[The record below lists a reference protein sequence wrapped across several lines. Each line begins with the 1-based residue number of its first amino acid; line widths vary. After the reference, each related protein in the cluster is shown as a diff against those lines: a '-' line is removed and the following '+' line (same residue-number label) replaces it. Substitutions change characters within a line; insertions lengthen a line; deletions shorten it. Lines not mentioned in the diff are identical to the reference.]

1 MINRKAYLILG
12 LAALFLGCKKDY
24 LDVVPDNIATIENAF
39 TSRNE
44 AEKYL
49 YTCYSYLP
57 AESSINANPALLGSD
72 EFWTYWPIAAS
83 NPLPKFPQQLARGL
97 QEVTNPLLNYWDGN
111 NGGNN
116 KPLWQAI
123 RDCNIFLDN
132 IRNVPDMG
140 PTEINRWVGEAQFLK
155 AYYHFYLLRSYG
167 PIPIMDK
174 TVPIDATTE
183 EVRVYRQPV
192 DKVVDYIT
200 ALLDSAATN
209 LPLTIQNRASELGR
223 ITQPA
228 ALAIKA
234 RVLVTA
240 ASPLFNGNTDF
251 AQLKNAGGIHNDSTR
266 LFNPTVMPEK
276 WARAVKACKEAIDAS
291 SSAGIALYEFVPL
304 TSISDRIK
312 REMTIRNSVTEKWS
326 NELIWGLSIPD
337 GSYIQGW
344 STPRLDPAKLANDA
358 FKGELAPTIRMAE
371 LFYTDHGVPITEDNT
386 WDYANRNNLKQGTA
400 ADADYIQNG
409 YTTVGLH
416 FNREPR
422 FYADLG
428 FDGSIWYMQNG
439 TFKIQ
444 AKSGQNQS
452 RKGATGYSAT
462 GYFAKKLTNWKF
474 VIDQVYGFTQEIYP
488 WPMMRLADLYLL
500 YAEALN
506 EQNGP
511 SDEAFTYIN
520 KVRER
525 AGLQSVQNSWTTYS
539 TNAGKYTTKAGLR
552 EIIQQERQIEF
563 AFEGHGFW
571 DLRRWKKAPEVLNAP
586 VFGWDIE
593 QKDAAN
599 YYRRKLLFDQKFI
612 VPRDYFWPIW
622 DGDIL
627 VNRNLVQNL
636 GW

>member
-1 MINRKAYLILG
+1 MKRSIIYSTLFIFSMLI
-12 LAALFLGCKKDY
+12 GCKKDY
-24 LDVVPDNIATIENAF
+24 LDVVPDNIATIDNAF

-57 AESSINANPALLGSD
+57 DESAINSNPALLGSD
-72 EFWTYWPIAAS
+72 ELWTYWPIAAS

-97 QEVTNPLLNYWDGN
+97 QDVTNPLLNYWDGN

-132 IRNVPDMG
+132 IRKVPDMG
-140 PTEINRWVGEAQFLK
+140 PTEINRWFGEVLFLK
-155 AYYHFYLLRSYG
+155 AYYHFYLFRMYG

-174 TVPIDATTE
+174 TVPISATTE

-192 DKVVDYIT
+192 DKVVNYIT
-200 ALLDSAATN
+200 SLLDSAAGY
-209 LPLTIQNRASELGR
+209 LPASIQNRSSELGR
-223 ITQPA
+223 ITRPA

-251 AQLKNAGGIHNDSTR
+251 TQLKNVNGKPGDSAM
-266 LFNPTVMPEK
+266 LFNPVKDPAK
-276 WARAVKACKEAIDAS
+276 WDRAVKACKEAIVDAEG
-291 SSAGIALYEFVPL
+291 AGTALYNFVPL
-304 TSISDRIK
+304 TTVSDRIK
-312 REMTIRNSVTEKWS
+312 REMTIRNSVTDKWN
-326 NELIWGLSIPD
+326 NELIWGLAIPD
-337 GSYIQGW
+337 GSWIQGW

-358 FKGELAPTIRMAE
+358 FKGELAPTLRMAE
-371 LFYTDHGVPITEDNT
+371 LFYTENGVPISEDKT
-386 WDYANRNNLKQGTA
+386 WDFANRNSLRAGTA
-400 ADADYIQNG
+400 ADKDYIQNG

-428 FDGSIWYMQNG
+428 FDGSVWYMQNG
-439 TFKIQ
+439 TFNIQ

-452 RKGATGYSAT
+452 RKGATGYSTT
-462 GYFAKKLTNWKF
+462 GYFTKKLTNWKF
-474 VIDQVYGFTQEIYP
+474 VIDPVYGFTQEVYP

-506 EQNGP
+506 EQSGP
-511 SDEAFTYIN
+511 SAEAYAYIN

-525 AGLQSVQNSWTTYS
+525 AGLQSVELSWSNYS
-539 TNAGKYTTKAGLR
+539 NNPGKYTTQTGLR
-552 EIIQQERQIEF
+552 DIIQQERSIEF
-563 AFEGHGFW
+563 AFEGHNFW
-571 DLRRWKKAPEVLNAP
+571 DLRRWKKAAEVLNTP

-593 QKDAAN
+593 QSDANN
-599 YYRRKLLFDQKFI
+599 YYRRKLLFNQKFI
-612 VPRDYFWPIW
+612 TPRDYFWPIW

>member
-1 MINRKAYLILG
+1 MKRTNIYYTLIFFSMLM
-12 LAALFLGCKKDY
+12 GCKKDY

-57 AESSINANPALLGSD
+57 AESAINANPALLGSD
-72 EFWTYWPIAAS
+72 EFWTYWPIAES

-97 QEVTNPLLNYWDGN
+97 QDVTNPLLNYWDGN

-132 IRNVPDMG
+132 ISKVPDMA
-140 PTEINRWVGEAQFLK
+140 PAEINRWLSEVLFLK
-155 AYYHFYLLRSYG
+155 AYYHFYLLRMYG

-174 TVPIDATTE
+174 TVPINATTE

-192 DKVVDYIT
+192 DKVVNYI
-200 ALLDSAATN
+200 ASLLDSAAVN
-209 LPLTIQNRASELGR
+209 LPSIIQNRSTELGR
-223 ITQPA
+223 INRTA

-251 AQLKNAGGIHNDSTR
+251 MQLRNGDGKQGDTAM
-266 LFNPTVMPEK
+266 LFNPVKDPSK
-276 WARAVKACKEAIDAS
+276 WDRAVKACKDAIADAEG
-291 SSAGIALYEFVPL
+291 AGTVLYSFVPL
-304 TSISDRIK
+304 TTVSDRIK
-312 REMTIRNSVTEKWS
+312 REMTIRNSVTDKWN
-326 NELIWGLSIPD
+326 NELIWGLAIPD
-337 GSYIQGW
+337 GSWIQGW
-344 STPRLDPAKLANDA
+344 STPRLDPAKLGNDA
-358 FKGELAPTIRMAE
+358 FKGELAPTLRMAE
-371 LFYTDHGVPITEDNT
+371 IFYTDKGVPISEDNT
-386 WDYANRNNLKQGTA
+386 WDYANRNSLRAGTT
-400 ADADYIQNG
+400 ADKDYIQNG

-428 FDGSIWYMQNG
+428 FDGSVWYMQNG
-439 TFKIQ
+439 TFNIQ

-452 RKGATGYSAT
+452 RKGATGYSTT
-462 GYFAKKLTNWKF
+462 GYFTKKLTNWKF
-474 VIDQVYGFTQEIYP
+474 VIDPVYGFTQEVYP

-506 EQNGP
+506 EQSGP
-511 SDEAFTYIN
+511 SAEAYIYIN

-525 AGLQSVQNSWTTYS
+525 AGLQSVELSWSNYS
-539 TNAGKYTTKAGLR
+539 NNPGKYTTQSGFR
-552 EIIQQERQIEF
+552 EIIQQERAIEF
-563 AFEGHGFW
+563 AFEGHNFW
-571 DLRRWKKAPEVLNAP
+571 DLRRWKKASEVLNTP
-586 VFGWDIE
+586 VFGWDVE
-593 QKDAAN
+593 QSDANN
-599 YYRRKLLFDQKFI
+599 YYRRKLLFNQKFTT
-612 VPRDYFWPIW
+612 PRDYFWPIW

-627 VNRNLVQNL
+627 VNRNLVQNP